1 MINNF
6 HPPAPGGFPAILHIK
21 TMETIG
27 IILLIAG
34 VFLFF
39 SLVVWSTK
47 DEYLSNMFEE
57 QDKSEKNEKR
67 LLVFGTIILIAG
79 WAIIASLLINAIQ

>member
-1 MINNF
+1 
-6 HPPAPGGFPAILHIK
+6 
-21 TMETIG
+21 MEIIG
-27 IILLIAG
+27 IILLISG

>member
-1 MINNF
+1 
-6 HPPAPGGFPAILHIK
+6 
-21 TMETIG
+21 METIG

-47 DEYLSNMFEE
+47 DEYLSNMFED

>member
-1 MINNF
+1 M
-6 HPPAPGGFPAILHIK
+6 
-21 TMETIG
+21 G

>member
-1 MINNF
+1 
-6 HPPAPGGFPAILHIK
+6 
-21 TMETIG
+21 METIG

>member
-1 MINNF
+1 
-6 HPPAPGGFPAILHIK
+6 
-21 TMETIG
+21 METIG

-34 VFLFF
+34 VFLFV

-47 DEYLSNMFEE
+47 DEYLSNMFED
-57 QDKSEKNEKR
+57 QTKSEKNEKR
-67 LLVFGTIILIAG
+67 LLVFGTILLIAC

>member
-1 MINNF
+1 
-6 HPPAPGGFPAILHIK
+6 
-21 TMETIG
+21 METIG

-47 DEYLSNMFEE
+47 DEYLSNMFED

-67 LLVFGTIILIAG
+67 LLIFGTIILIAG
-79 WAIIASLLINAIQ
+79 WAIIASLLINAI

>member
-1 MINNF
+1 
-6 HPPAPGGFPAILHIK
+6 
-21 TMETIG
+21 METMG